1 MSFGQ
6 RVLGKTL
13 FEFLLRETMYN
24 QFVAGENLPA
34 IQDTVKSLRQ
44 CGIGT
49 MLCVPNEED
58 LSSDNSNFTERS
70 VFYFMTFLSC
80 LTGLKQ
86 QVNAVWCSLSPSNRL
101 SQILTQSNLL

>member
-13 FEFLLRETMYN
+13 FEFLLRETMYK

-34 IQDTVKSLRQ
+34 IQDTVKSLRE

-49 MLCVPNEED
+49 MLFVPNEED
-58 LSSDNSNFTERS
+58 LSSDNNNFTERS
-70 VFYFMTFLSC
+70 VFYFMTCFS
-80 LTGLKQ
+80 
-86 QVNAVWCSLSPSNRL
+86 
-101 SQILTQSNLL
+101 

>member
-13 FEFLLRETMYN
+13 FEFLLRETMYS
-24 QFVAGENLPA
+24 QFVAGEELSA
-34 IQDTVKSLRQ
+34 IQDSIQELRQ

-58 LSSDNSNFTERS
+58 LSSDDSDFSERS
-70 VFYFMTFLSC
+70 VF
-80 LTGLKQ
+80 LKSMIACPA
-86 QVNAVWCSLSPSNRL
+86 N
-101 SQILTQSNLL
+101 